1 MNVQTVVVNYPMI
14 KYAVSISS
22 SQHHQRLNPSTTTTT
37 IYYYP
42 SLLLLIIIYVHTT
55 PTPSSVRNIIYTHT
69 IATLSPTVFKRLRQE
84 RKIPEQ

>member
-22 SQHHQRLNPSTTTTT
+22 SQHHQRLNPSTTTTIYT
-37 IYYYP
+37 IIFSPHY
-42 SLLLLIIIYVHTT
+42 IYVHTT